1 MPKIRHHFSQFP
13 AFHGEGVF
21 RLSTQSL
28 DWKVQNLQAPTDSQQ
43 PIAPDACP
51 GLFYPTFAKDGRL
64 IRIRTPGGRLS
75 SQQARVLAD
84 LGDRLNRPLQVTNRA
99 NLQIRGLPA
108 EIPIEALNQLQASG
122 LAARLSA
129 VDHLRNIMASPT
141 AGIDVAQLINT
152 TPFVK
157 ELDEYLS
164 GHLELAELSAKFSVG
179 FDGGEQVAIA
189 PHNDILLRAI
199 DLNGVHFCLHL
210 VGVPVGMIK
219 PEECLGAIASLAK
232 VYLKASQD
240 YSGVRKLR
248 LKELIQT
255 IGVQEL
261 CDRAQ
266 LSLIPFSTE
275 LIPLRPKNSTHLGIH
290 AQRQPYLSHIG
301 ITLPLG
307 RLETRQLRGLTD
319 LVDEWGDSS
328 RASQGDRTLRLTPWQ
343 NLLIPNVPNA
353 VLPQVQ
359 QKLQQ
364 LDLHYSSTHVYGGL
378 IACAGNTCAS
388 SATDTQANALRLA
401 KILDQQITLDL
412 PLTIHFSGCP
422 KSCAHH
428 GASDLTLVGT
438 WVEQRPAYQIYVGES
453 DRPFGREL
461 DAAIFPEHLSS
472 RILRMLQIYQQRRT
486 SRDQS
491 FRMFV
496 NQHSIAQLRQWCD
509 APQSDASK
517 GEV

>member
-1 MPKIRHHFSQFP
+1 
-13 AFHGEGVF
+13 
-21 RLSTQSL
+21 LSTQSL
-28 DWKVQNLQAPTDSQQ
+28 DRKGQHLQIPTDAQQ

-75 SQQARVLAD
+75 SQQARVLAA
-84 LGDRLNRPLQVTNRA
+84 LGERLDKPLRVTNRA
-99 NLQIRGLPA
+99 NLQLRGLPA
-108 EIPIEALNQLQASG
+108 EIPTEVLNQLQEAG

-141 AGIDVAQLINT
+141 AGIDQAQLIDT

-164 GHLELAELSAKFSVG
+164 SHLELAELSAKFSIG

-199 DLNGVHFCLHL
+199 DFNGIYFCLHL
-210 VGVPVGMIK
+210 AGVPVGMIK
-219 PEECLGAIASLAK
+219 PEECIGTIASLAK
-232 VYLKASQD
+232 VYLKASQN
-240 YSGVRKLR
+240 YVGVRKLR

-266 LSLIPFSTE
+266 LSLIPIPAE
-275 LIPLRPKNSTHLGIH
+275 LIPLKPQAHAHIGIH
-290 AQRQPYLSHIG
+290 TQRQPHLSYVG
-301 ITLPLG
+301 VTLPLG
-307 RLETRQLRGLTD
+307 RLETWQLKGLAD
-319 LVDEWGDSS
+319 LVEDWGDPS
-328 RASQGDRTLRLTPWQ
+328 RVSQGDRTLRLTPWQ
-343 NLLIPNVPNA
+343 NLLIPNVPNS

-359 QKLQQ
+359 KKLQQ
-364 LDLHYSSTHVYGGL
+364 LDLHSSSTHIYSGL

-388 SATDTQANALRLA
+388 SATDTQADALKLA
-401 KILDQQITLDL
+401 ESLEQQITLDL
-412 PLTIHFSGCP
+412 PITIHFSGCS

-438 WVEQRPAYQIYVGES
+438 WVGQREAYQIYVGESNRFDMPAS

-486 SRDQS
+486 SQDQS
-491 FRMFV
+491 FRTFV
-496 NQHSIAQLRQWCD
+496 NQHSIAQLRQWFD
-509 APQSDASK
+509 APQYDASQ
-517 GEV
+517 GED

>member
-1 MPKIRHHFSQFP
+1 M
-13 AFHGEGVF
+13 F

-28 DWKVQNLQAPTDSQQ
+28 DWKIQDLQVPTNAQK
-43 PIAPDACP
+43 PIAYDACP

-64 IRIRTPGGRLS
+64 IRIRTPGGNLN
-75 SQQARVLAD
+75 SQQARVLAAVS
-84 LGDRLNRPLQVTNRA
+84 DRLDKPLQVTNRA

-108 EIPIEALNQLQASG
+108 EIPPEVLNQLQETG
-122 LAARLSA
+122 LAAQQSA

-141 AGIDVAQLINT
+141 AGIDVAQIIDT

-164 GHLELAELSAKFSVG
+164 NHLELAELSAKFSVG

-189 PHNDILLRAI
+189 SHNDILLRAI
-199 DLNGVHFCLHL
+199 DLDGVHFCLYL
-210 VGVPVGMIK
+210 AGVLVGMIK
-219 PEECLGAIASLAK
+219 PEEYLGAIASLAE

-240 YSGVRKLR
+240 YIGVRKLR
-248 LKELIQT
+248 LKQLVQN

-266 LSLIPFSTE
+266 LSLFPISTE
-275 LIPLRPKNSTHLGIH
+275 LKLLKPQPTHIGIH
-290 AQRQPYLSHIG
+290 AQRQPHLSYVG

-307 RLETRQLRGLTD
+307 RLEAWQLKGLAD
-319 LVDEWGDSS
+319 LVDEW
-328 RASQGDRTLRLTPWQ
+328 GDRTLRLTPWQ
-343 NLLIPNVPNA
+343 NLLIPNVPNT

-359 QKLQQ
+359 QRLQQ
-364 LDLHYSSTHVYGGL
+364 LDLCYSSTHIYSSL

-388 SATDTQANALRLA
+388 SATDTQADALMLA
-401 KILDQQITLDL
+401 EHLDKQITLDM
-412 PLTIHFSGCP
+412 PIAIHFSGCP

-438 WVEQRPAYQIYVGES
+438 WIEQRQAYQIYVGEIDCFEISAS
-453 DRPFGREL
+453 DPLRVSQRARPFGREL

-472 RILRMLQIYQQRRT
+472 RVLQILQTYQQRRT
-486 SRDQS
+486 SHDQS
-491 FRMFV
+491 FRTFV
-496 NQHSIAQLRQWCD
+496 NQYSIAQLRQWCD
-509 APQSDASK
+509 SPQSDASK
-517 GEV
+517 GEI